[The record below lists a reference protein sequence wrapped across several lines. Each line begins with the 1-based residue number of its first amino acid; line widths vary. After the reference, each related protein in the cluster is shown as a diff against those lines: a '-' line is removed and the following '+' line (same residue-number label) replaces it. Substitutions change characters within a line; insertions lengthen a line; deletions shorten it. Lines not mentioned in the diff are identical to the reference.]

1 MGTSATFVST
11 HPATTFASGWPS
23 SKRCSGI
30 VNLGPRGLSEDH
42 LLVLAGQYAQAYYL
56 GLKRKKTLTETVQAY
71 DEYLPRCLPVPHP
84 S

>member
-1 MGTSATFVST
+1 M
-11 HPATTFASGWPS
+11 
-23 SKRCSGI
+23 
-30 VNLGPRGLSEDH
+30 NLGPRGLSEDH